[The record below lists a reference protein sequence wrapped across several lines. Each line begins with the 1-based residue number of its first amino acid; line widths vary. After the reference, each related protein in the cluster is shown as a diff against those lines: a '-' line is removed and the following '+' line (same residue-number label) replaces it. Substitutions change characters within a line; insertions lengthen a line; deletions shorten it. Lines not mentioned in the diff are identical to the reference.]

1 MSLFWIAIGAV
12 LAALVTLRRRRD
24 RARRA
29 ALDDGQLLDELDITP

>member
-1 MSLFWIAIGAV
+1 VLGA
-12 LAALVTLRRRRD
+12 LLVWRRRRD